1 MSENYKPN
9 KDELKHRLKDDV
21 ESFDNLCNQFIKRYD
36 NKSSSI

>member
-21 ESFDNLCNQFIKRYD
+21 QAFDNLCSKIQNRYD